1 MSYFDQLVQRSEGG
15 QLFDYHPHGHVQRC
29 QCGQAIFF
37 DNQLCL
43 SCGSALGY
51 HPEEGKLCSIE
62 QEPESDRWTI
72 LSEGKLAGTSYTL
85 CENRSSPAQ
94 CNWLV
99 TKEENSPF
107 CVACALNLTIPDL
120 SIDRNAEHWHTTEQ
134 AKRRLISQLI
144 MLGLPTVSKD
154 LDPKQG
160 LGFELLRQ
168 LPDGPAVLTGH
179 MEGVITLNIEEAD
192 PAHREKVR
200 QNMYALVAGISRA
213 IRRRASGLQGSAGRA
228 LQRRPSGRLE

>member
-1 MSYFDQLVQRSEGG
+1 M
-15 QLFDYHPHGHVQRC
+15 QRC

-99 TKEENSPF
+99 TKKKIHPSAWP
-107 CVACALNLTIPDL
+107 
-120 SIDRNAEHWHTTEQ
+120 
-134 AKRRLISQLI
+134 
-144 MLGLPTVSKD
+144 
-154 LDPKQG
+154 
-160 LGFELLRQ
+160 
-168 LPDGPAVLTGH
+168 
-179 MEGVITLNIEEAD
+179 
-192 PAHREKVR
+192 VR
-200 QNMYALVAGISRA
+200 
-213 IRRRASGLQGSAGRA
+213 
-228 LQRRPSGRLE
+228 